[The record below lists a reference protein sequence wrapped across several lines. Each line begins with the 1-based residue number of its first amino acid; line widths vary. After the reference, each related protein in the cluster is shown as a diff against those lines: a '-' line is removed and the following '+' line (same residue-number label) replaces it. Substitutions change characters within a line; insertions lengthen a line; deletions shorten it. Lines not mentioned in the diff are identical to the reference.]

1 MKTYLGGA
9 RRLHL
14 TALVMGSLLY
24 GSAANAANLVSTIP
38 SDYGNSEMGTVTGSR
53 VTTHVDAAPQPG
65 VLKNLNRDPA
75 SFVYHQ
81 QGKSKVFLRQYTY
94 SVTDLEGNLIID
106 PNSAGAAA
114 TIASGKIKAVP
125 NTHAAAGS
133 DSHIYV
139 TGYDLGQI
147 GVAHQ
152 NGNKLIEDTKAT
164 VNLKADIKKYCGY
177 NFNETFQNLDDGRT
191 YTGDPERAL
200 VHGEA
205 LFIEG
210 RKLYVAVSVNP
221 LAGYEPYDDGFLMQ
235 YDIQDDGS
243 LKFGSYT
250 RISRNIDQG
259 RLNKFNDQIL
269 VSCIGGY
276 QHYDG
281 TGNRHHTAINIAKLD
296 ENGKLKETTQRR
308 VVLPEHVKDTGQ
320 DMRDLKILPNG
331 TAYVMTYN
339 LSPSGSQI
347 DAHVY
352 QTTVSNLL
360 SNAPEDWNEIL
371 TVENEEGWFG
381 KLNAEYYTKRLWLE
395 LGDTLRAY
403 TDGDATE
410 KYKWIAKD
418 FSDNKAFSRFNKIT
432 MLEPDWVSGT
442 TASVILAAPAAE
454 NSAAV
459 WQGGTAETNP
469 VTASQTYAGDTV
481 IRLGKDLIGNK
492 ATNVLAGIYA
502 ASGDV
507 HINAAGHTL
516 WLQTEN
522 TVGNPTGIYA
532 GKGKNIIVDADAVN
546 IITRGLVGG
555 NTLTNAIQLDA
566 AKNKAAKITINA
578 PVNISM
584 TGGLGGNGV
593 AIQKSDRL
601 GEKSYEA
608 SQTTQILLNGALKI
622 AGARTDAWG
631 IPINRENVFSR
642 FNNAGILTQVEKS
655 NITVRGP
662 VDMTVYGNGV
672 TTNANGSSVH
682 LGGGSIQV
690 PSGMKYSYY
699 ALAAYQ
705 GAIHMNT
712 GADGMTP
719 GTERVVLNGDLF
731 ALPTGT
737 LSVALTTANARLHG
751 LVDNGGTA
759 NLYLQNGAQWV
770 NEARNMR
777 YYQDSEDIGAGTL
790 TGAGASASYTGKSRI
805 TNFHGGMTADK
816 RGVIFQ
822 KDAQPLTIDNYSGH
836 TRVLYAH
843 DAATPTTMKGGDL
856 VITRAAAGSAIT
868 LTTDSAG
875 LNTTST
881 KATDKNRVSA
891 ALDAL
896 AKKLYYT
903 AYKTN
908 ERNLIGKT
916 EIAEGLTA
924 SSATRRIENIT
935 FNNATGQGGYAYTPA
950 TDPKPPQP
958 KPDKPKPPQP
968 KPDKPKP
975 PQPKPDKPKPPTP
988 HPNRPNPPPPQ
999 LDNPTPPAPQPD
1011 KPNPPAPQPDKPKP
1025 PAPQPDKPKPPTPQP
1040 DKPKP
1045 PTPQPDKP
1053 KPPQPQPDKP
1063 KPPQPQP
1070 DKPNPPQPQ
1079 PDKPKPPTPQP
1090 DKPKPPTPQPDK
1102 PKPPTPQ
1109 PDKPKPPQPQPD
1121 KPKPPTPQPDKPKPP
1136 QPQPDKPKPPTPQ
1149 PDKPKPPQPQPDKP
1163 KPPTPQP
1170 DKPKPPTPQPDKPKP
1185 PTPQPKPEQ
1194 RTSFT
1199 KGITGTAADTDYT
1212 QSGVKKG
1219 SAYVFEKTSTITAP
1233 TGINATANTPIS
1245 ITAGKGATLTIHAAK
1260 TGIAAAAGSRV
1271 TIDGERIVINT
1282 GSDSGHHSIQAAAGA
1297 VINISAGFD
1306 LKGGIEN
1313 SGGTVTLS
1321 DTGKTSRISG
1331 DVTQSGGT
1339 MHLKLT
1345 GRNSAL
1351 QSNITAGGTWSLA
1364 LTGDGASFTGSVKEA
1379 PHTSTPAA
1387 VRTMTLG
1394 RTALWNV
1401 TGGSHLT
1408 RMEAQGSTIVQN
1420 SNEAVEIRDFKGQAK
1435 VLYRGTATPDGT
1447 LKLAHDGKF
1456 TVQNVLGRGNRL
1468 TFATDAFSGSDA
1480 ADAKLAKTL
1489 AQRFEYRGAASNI
1502 VNKGVQGLSLN
1513 VLIADGIIASQKR
1526 YDMRMNRSGKADDVV
1541 DIAKTEYGDY
1551 ETKLMRGVK
1560 SAMTAAAMTWRAEA
1574 NDLMK
1579 RMGDL
1584 RLSPEDLG
1592 AWARVYRGRST
1603 GDKDNTDFRMNY
1615 TTIQIGYDWRAGKD
1629 WRIGLAGSY
1638 MKGSPNFA
1646 NGSGEAK
1653 EGNLGI
1659 YGTWTGKS
1667 GQYVDII
1674 AKTGRLEN
1682 NYTVYN
1688 DFGHYVKG
1696 DYHTWGSS
1704 ISAEYG
1710 KRITARSG
1718 SYIEPQ
1724 VEFIYSHL
1732 NGANYTGSTDYML
1745 GGVYQNMY
1753 IRQGAYNS
1761 FIGRIGLGF
1770 GQETQRATYFAKV
1783 SLYHEFA
1790 GDLRTDYSDGVNP
1803 WKHTRQ
1809 DGNDT
1814 WVGVQLGGTVKLSDK
1829 TNLYGSFEK
1838 TFGGDIKTAWRMD
1851 AGLRWSF

>member
-177 NFNETFQNLDDGRT
+177 NFNETFQNLDEGRT

-296 ENGKLKETTQRR
+296 ESGKLKETTQRR

-454 NSAAV
+454 NGAAV

-469 VTASQTYAGDTV
+469 VTTSTTYTGDTV

-532 GKGKNIIVDADAVN
+532 GKGKNVIVDADAVN
-546 IITRGLVGG
+546 IITRGLAGG

-566 AKNKAAKITINA
+566 AKNKSAKITINA

-608 SQTTQILLNGALKI
+608 SQATQILLNGALKI

-790 TGAGASASYTGKSRI
+790 TGAGASASYTSKSRI
-805 TNFHGGMTADK
+805 TNFHGGMTAEK

-822 KDAQPLTIDNYSGH
+822 KNTQPLMIDNYSGH

-988 HPNRPNPPPPQ
+988 
-999 LDNPTPPAPQPD
+999 
-1011 KPNPPAPQPDKPKP
+1011 
-1025 PAPQPDKPKPPTPQP
+1025 
-1040 DKPKP
+1040 
-1045 PTPQPDKP
+1045 
-1053 KPPQPQPDKP
+1053 
-1063 KPPQPQP
+1063 
-1070 DKPNPPQPQ
+1070 Q

-1109 PDKPKPPQPQPD
+1109 PDKPKP
-1121 KPKPPTPQPDKPKPP
+1121 
-1136 QPQPDKPKPPTPQ
+1136 
-1149 PDKPKPPQPQPDKP
+1149 
-1163 KPPTPQP
+1163 
-1170 DKPKPPTPQPDKPKP
+1170 
-1185 PTPQPKPEQ
+1185 EQ

-1212 QSGVKKG
+1212 LGGVKKG

-1233 TGINATANTPIS
+1233 TGINAATNTPIS
-1245 ITAGKGATLTIHAAK
+1245 ITSRNGATLTIHAAK
-1260 TGIAAAAGSRV
+1260 IGIAAAAGSRV
-1271 TIDGERIVINT
+1271 TIDGERVVINT
-1282 GSDSGHHSIQAAAGA
+1282 GSDSSHRSIQAAAGS
-1297 VINISAGFD
+1297 VVNISAGFD
-1306 LKGGIEN
+1306 LKGGVEN

-1331 DVTQSGGT
+1331 DVTQSSGT

-1345 GRNSAL
+1345 GKNSAL
-1351 QSNITAGGTWSLA
+1351 QSNITANGTWNLA

-1379 PHTSTPAA
+1379 PHTSTPSAA
-1387 VRTMTLG
+1387 RTMTLG

-1420 SNEAVEIRDFKGQAK
+1420 SNDAVEIKDFKGQAK

-1551 ETKLMRGVK
+1551 ETTLMRGVK

-1584 RLSPEDLG
+1584 RLAPEELG

-1615 TTIQIGYDWRAGKD
+1615 TTIQVGYDWRAGKD

-1646 NGSGEAK
+1646 SGSGDAK
-1653 EGNLGI
+1653 EGNFGI

-1745 GGVYQNMY
+1745 GGTYQNMY

-1761 FIGRIGLGF
+1761 FVGRIGLGF
-1770 GQETQRATYFAKV
+1770 GQETQRATYYARV

-1790 GDLRTDYSDGVNP
+1790 GDLRTDYSDGVNS

-1851 AGLRWSF
+1851 AGLRWGF

>member
-75 SFVYHQ
+75 SFGYHQ

-177 NFNETFQNLDDGRT
+177 NFNETFQNLDEGRT

-296 ENGKLKETTQRR
+296 ESGKLKETTQRR

-469 VTASQTYAGDTV
+469 VTASTTYTGDTV

-532 GKGKNIIVDADAVN
+532 GKGKNVIVDADAVN

-805 TNFHGGMTADK
+805 TNFHGGMTAEK

-822 KDAQPLTIDNYSGH
+822 KNTQPLMIDNYSGH

-975 PQPKPDKPKPPTP
+975 DNPKPDNPKP
-988 HPNRPNPPPPQ
+988 
-999 LDNPTPPAPQPD
+999 DNPKPD
-1011 KPNPPAPQPDKPKP
+1011 NPKP
-1025 PAPQPDKPKPPTPQP
+1025 DNPKPDNPKPPTPQP
-1040 DKPKP
+1040 
-1045 PTPQPDKP
+1045 
-1053 KPPQPQPDKP
+1053 
-1063 KPPQPQP
+1063 
-1070 DKPNPPQPQ
+1070 
-1079 PDKPKPPTPQP
+1079 
-1090 DKPKPPTPQPDK
+1090 
-1102 PKPPTPQ
+1102 
-1109 PDKPKPPQPQPD
+1109 
-1121 KPKPPTPQPDKPKPP
+1121 
-1136 QPQPDKPKPPTPQ
+1136 
-1149 PDKPKPPQPQPDKP
+1149 
-1163 KPPTPQP
+1163 
-1170 DKPKPPTPQPDKPKP
+1170 
-1185 PTPQPKPEQ
+1185 
-1194 RTSFT
+1194 
-1199 KGITGTAADTDYT
+1199 
-1212 QSGVKKG
+1212 
-1219 SAYVFEKTSTITAP
+1219 
-1233 TGINATANTPIS
+1233 
-1245 ITAGKGATLTIHAAK
+1245 
-1260 TGIAAAAGSRV
+1260 
-1271 TIDGERIVINT
+1271 
-1282 GSDSGHHSIQAAAGA
+1282 
-1297 VINISAGFD
+1297 
-1306 LKGGIEN
+1306 
-1313 SGGTVTLS
+1313 
-1321 DTGKTSRISG
+1321 
-1331 DVTQSGGT
+1331 
-1339 MHLKLT
+1339 
-1345 GRNSAL
+1345 
-1351 QSNITAGGTWSLA
+1351 
-1364 LTGDGASFTGSVKEA
+1364 
-1379 PHTSTPAA
+1379 
-1387 VRTMTLG
+1387 
-1394 RTALWNV
+1394 
-1401 TGGSHLT
+1401 
-1408 RMEAQGSTIVQN
+1408 
-1420 SNEAVEIRDFKGQAK
+1420 
-1435 VLYRGTATPDGT
+1435 
-1447 LKLAHDGKF
+1447 
-1456 TVQNVLGRGNRL
+1456 
-1468 TFATDAFSGSDA
+1468 
-1480 ADAKLAKTL
+1480 
-1489 AQRFEYRGAASNI
+1489 
-1502 VNKGVQGLSLN
+1502 
-1513 VLIADGIIASQKR
+1513 
-1526 YDMRMNRSGKADDVV
+1526 
-1541 DIAKTEYGDY
+1541 EYGDY

-1584 RLSPEDLG
+1584 RLSPGDLG

-1615 TTIQIGYDWRAGKD
+1615 TTIQVGYDWRAGKD

-1646 NGSGEAK
+1646 SGSGDAK

-1674 AKTGRLEN
+1674 AKVGRLEN

-1745 GGVYQNMY
+1745 GGAYQNMY

-1761 FIGRIGLGF
+1761 FVGRIGLGF
-1770 GQETQRATYFAKV
+1770 GQETQRATYYAKV

>member
-75 SFVYHQ
+75 SFGYHQ

-177 NFNETFQNLDDGRT
+177 NFNETFQNLDEGRT

-296 ENGKLKETTQRR
+296 ESGKLKETTQRR

-454 NSAAV
+454 NGAAV

-469 VTASQTYAGDTV
+469 VTTSTTYTGDTV

-532 GKGKNIIVDADAVN
+532 GKGKNVIVDADAVN
-546 IITRGLVGG
+546 IITRGLAGG

-566 AKNKAAKITINA
+566 AKNKSAKITINA

-805 TNFHGGMTADK
+805 TNFHGGMTAEK

-822 KDAQPLTIDNYSGH
+822 KNTQPLMIDNYSGH

-968 KPDKPKP
+968 KP
-975 PQPKPDKPKPPTP
+975 
-988 HPNRPNPPPPQ
+988 
-999 LDNPTPPAPQPD
+999 
-1011 KPNPPAPQPDKPKP
+1011 
-1025 PAPQPDKPKPPTPQP
+1025 
-1040 DKPKP
+1040 
-1045 PTPQPDKP
+1045 
-1053 KPPQPQPDKP
+1053 
-1063 KPPQPQP
+1063 
-1070 DKPNPPQPQ
+1070 PQ

-1109 PDKPKPPQPQPD
+1109 PDKPKP
-1121 KPKPPTPQPDKPKPP
+1121 
-1136 QPQPDKPKPPTPQ
+1136 
-1149 PDKPKPPQPQPDKP
+1149 
-1163 KPPTPQP
+1163 
-1170 DKPKPPTPQPDKPKP
+1170 
-1185 PTPQPKPEQ
+1185 EQ

-1212 QSGVKKG
+1212 LGGVKKG

-1233 TGINATANTPIS
+1233 TGINAAANTPIS
-1245 ITAGKGATLTIHAAK
+1245 ITARNGATLTIHAAK

-1271 TIDGERIVINT
+1271 TIDGERVVINT
-1282 GSDSGHHSIQAAAGA
+1282 GSDSSHRSIQAAAGS
-1297 VINISAGFD
+1297 VVNISAGFD
-1306 LKGGIEN
+1306 LKGGVEN

-1331 DVTQSGGT
+1331 DVTQSSGT

-1345 GRNSAL
+1345 GKNSAL
-1351 QSNITAGGTWSLA
+1351 QSNITANGTWNLA

-1387 VRTMTLG
+1387 ARTMTLG

-1603 GDKDNTDFRMNY
+1603 GDKDNADFRMNY
-1615 TTIQIGYDWRAGKD
+1615 TTIQVGYDWRAGKD

-1646 NGSGEAK
+1646 SGSGDAK
-1653 EGNLGI
+1653 EGNFGI

-1674 AKTGRLEN
+1674 AKVGRLEN

-1745 GGVYQNMY
+1745 GGTYQNMY

-1761 FIGRIGLGF
+1761 FVGRIGLGF
-1770 GQETQRATYFAKV
+1770 GQETQRATYYAKV

-1851 AGLRWSF
+1851 AGLRWGF

>member
-1 MKTYLGGA
+1 MKTYLGGV

-53 VTTHVDAAPQPG
+53 VTTHVDAAPQSG

-481 IRLGKDLIGNK
+481 IRLGKDLLGNK

-502 ASGDV
+502 AAGDV

-737 LSVALTTANARLHG
+737 LSVALTTANAHLHG

-805 TNFHGGMTADK
+805 TNFHGGMTAEK

-822 KDAQPLTIDNYSGH
+822 KDAQPLMIDNYSGH

-875 LNTTST
+875 LNTAST

-975 PQPKPDKPKPPTP
+975 PQP
-988 HPNRPNPPPPQ
+988 
-999 LDNPTPPAPQPD
+999 
-1011 KPNPPAPQPDKPKP
+1011 QPDKPKP

-1045 PTPQPDKP
+1045 
-1053 KPPQPQPDKP
+1053 
-1063 KPPQPQP
+1063 
-1070 DKPNPPQPQ
+1070 
-1079 PDKPKPPTPQP
+1079 
-1090 DKPKPPTPQPDK
+1090 
-1102 PKPPTPQ
+1102 
-1109 PDKPKPPQPQPD
+1109 
-1121 KPKPPTPQPDKPKPP
+1121 
-1136 QPQPDKPKPPTPQ
+1136 
-1149 PDKPKPPQPQPDKP
+1149 
-1163 KPPTPQP
+1163 
-1170 DKPKPPTPQPDKPKP
+1170 
-1185 PTPQPKPEQ
+1185 EQ

-1212 QSGVKKG
+1212 LGGVKKG

-1233 TGINATANTPIS
+1233 TGINAAANTPIS
-1245 ITAGKGATLTIHAAK
+1245 ITARNGATLTIHAAK

-1271 TIDGERIVINT
+1271 TIDGERVVINT
-1282 GSDSGHHSIQAAAGA
+1282 GSDSGHRSIQSAAGS
-1297 VINISAGFD
+1297 VVNISAGFD

-1387 VRTMTLG
+1387 ARTMTLG

-1420 SNEAVEIRDFKGQAK
+1420 SNDAVEIKDFKGQAK
-1435 VLYRGTATPDGT
+1435 VLYHGTATPDGT

-1584 RLSPEDLG
+1584 RLSPGDLG

-1615 TTIQIGYDWRAGKD
+1615 TTIQVGYDWRAGKD

-1646 NGSGEAK
+1646 SGSGDAK
-1653 EGNLGI
+1653 EGNFGI

-1674 AKTGRLEN
+1674 AKVGRLEN
-1682 NYTVYN
+1682 SYTVYN

-1745 GGVYQNMY
+1745 GGAYQNMY

>member
-1 MKTYLGGA
+1 MKTYLGGV
-9 RRLHL
+9 RCLHL

-395 LGDTLRAY
+395 LGDSLRAY

-454 NSAAV
+454 NGAAV

-469 VTASQTYAGDTV
+469 VTASTTYTGDTV

-608 SQTTQILLNGALKI
+608 SQTTQILLNDALKI

-662 VDMTVYGNGV
+662 IDMTVYGNGV

-705 GAIHMNT
+705 GTIHMNT
-712 GADGMTP
+712 GADGMTL
-719 GTERVVLNGDLF
+719 GTERIVLNGDLF

-805 TNFHGGMTADK
+805 TNFHGGMTAEK

-856 VITRAAAGSAIT
+856 VITHAAAGSAIT

-875 LNTTST
+875 LNTAST

-975 PQPKPDKPKPPTP
+975 P
-988 HPNRPNPPPPQ
+988 
-999 LDNPTPPAPQPD
+999 
-1011 KPNPPAPQPDKPKP
+1011 
-1025 PAPQPDKPKPPTPQP
+1025 
-1040 DKPKP
+1040 
-1045 PTPQPDKP
+1045 
-1053 KPPQPQPDKP
+1053 
-1063 KPPQPQP
+1063 
-1070 DKPNPPQPQ
+1070 
-1079 PDKPKPPTPQP
+1079 TPQP

-1109 PDKPKPPQPQPD
+1109 PDKPKPPAPQPD
-1121 KPKPPTPQPDKPKPP
+1121 KPKPPAPQPDK
-1136 QPQPDKPKPPTPQ
+1136 
-1149 PDKPKPPQPQPDKP
+1149 
-1163 KPPTPQP
+1163 
-1170 DKPKPPTPQPDKPKP
+1170 
-1185 PTPQPKPEQ
+1185 PKPEQ

-1245 ITAGKGATLTIHAAK
+1245 ITARNGATLTIHAAK

-1282 GSDSGHHSIQAAAGA
+1282 GSDSGHRSIQSAAGA
-1297 VINISAGFD
+1297 IVNISAGFD

-1351 QSNITAGGTWSLA
+1351 QSNITASGTWSLA

-1387 VRTMTLG
+1387 AHTMTLG

-1584 RLSPEDLG
+1584 RLSPGDLG

-1615 TTIQIGYDWRAGKD
+1615 TTIQVGYDWRAGKD

-1646 NGSGEAK
+1646 GGSGEAK

-1745 GGVYQNMY
+1745 GGAYQNMY

-1761 FIGRIGLGF
+1761 FVGRIGLGF
-1770 GQETQRATYFAKV
+1770 GQETQRATYYAKV

-1851 AGLRWSF
+1851 AGLRWGF

>member
-578 PVNISM
+578 PENISM

-662 VDMTVYGNGV
+662 VDITVYGNGV

-975 PQPKPDKPKPPTP
+975 PT
-988 HPNRPNPPPPQ
+988 
-999 LDNPTPPAPQPD
+999 
-1011 KPNPPAPQPDKPKP
+1011 
-1025 PAPQPDKPKPPTPQP
+1025 
-1040 DKPKP
+1040 
-1045 PTPQPDKP
+1045 
-1053 KPPQPQPDKP
+1053 
-1063 KPPQPQP
+1063 
-1070 DKPNPPQPQ
+1070 
-1079 PDKPKPPTPQP
+1079 
-1090 DKPKPPTPQPDK
+1090 
-1102 PKPPTPQ
+1102 
-1109 PDKPKPPQPQPD
+1109 
-1121 KPKPPTPQPDKPKPP
+1121 
-1136 QPQPDKPKPPTPQ
+1136 PQPDKPKPPTPQ

-1584 RLSPEDLG
+1584 RLSPGDLG

-1615 TTIQIGYDWRAGKD
+1615 TTIQVGYDWRAGKD

-1646 NGSGEAK
+1646 GGSGDAK